1 MNANSLNLTASAWQL
16 VTERPPVWE
25 YRLFAQVLCDE
36 IERSKPLLLSPTL
49 GTRASVPLNEVF
61 QWLSARIDAFKRIM
75 ADMVTAGNAKQ
86 DNVFGSSSV
95 PGDVGNIVAFSRR
108 IVAHY
113 RQATC
118 AYQSAHRYH
127 SSLFRCT
134 RVLLRHLYAGLCSLV
149 CLEGVLKIPVAVSKA
164 T

>member
-1 MNANSLNLTASAWQL
+1 MSANPWNLAPMAWRL
-16 VTERPPVWE
+16 AMERPPLWE
-25 YRLFAQVLCDE
+25 HRLFAQVLCDE

-49 GTRASVPLNEVF
+49 GTCESVPLNEVF
-61 QWLSARIDAFKRIM
+61 QWLSVRIDAFKRIM
-75 ADMVTAGNAKQ
+75 ADLVTAGNAKQ
-86 DNVFGSSSV
+86 DNVFGASSV

-149 CLEGVLKIPVAVSKA
+149 CLRTRAIGDNGGPA
-164 T
+164 